1 MKTIILTGTFFR
13 LIFSSNNNNFF
24 IYSFYPSKT
33 KTDENEF
40 DKLELKKYSSISVI
54 SNKKIPIKKEFLVE
68 VVKKERSNYENSY
81 DLISYSEIKV
91 EDDAIIKSLFKT
103 KFFKF
108 LTLNDVKKFPIL
120 EEKDFFN
127 NNIENNEKIKGTLTE
142 QKFNLFLQTLE
153 EKKYF
158 IELYFLFQRN
168 SITTKFLFFLFD
180 EIQDENKLREIIET
194 NPYELIYHV
203 ENVNFHDI
211 DNMAN
216 CFENK
221 VNYKLRLINLLYWII
236 LNIVNQNGSTIIS
249 ISSIYEELKIEEDIT
264 VEEFDES
271 MQILEEKKLII
282 KPNNKYI
289 TPVIFL
295 TKEKYIIQKLEEIK
309 TKKTKK
315 LNLKDLFFSD
325 FIDEA
330 QKEAIIYSL
339 KENITI
345 ISGPP
350 GTGKTTLVN
359 EICKNLRQENK
370 SFALLAPT
378 GKAAYQL
385 NKKTGE
391 HASTIHSFL
400 EMSNDG
406 KVFRINKNNSSKE
419 KIIII
424 DEFSMVNINLFHS
437 LLEGVPLLKKL
448 IIIGDKDQLPSIGA
462 GYLLNDFINSNK
474 IKTFLLNKNY
484 RQEEFS
490 KIINNAILINQ
501 GKEPVFDDKDFILEE
516 LNDDKII
523 NFILKDKQILKIIS
537 NDLMEW
543 QILCSSYIGNVGI
556 DNLNEKIQEFF
567 AKKNK
572 QVGHDLDKSG
582 NKKVY
587 INDKFIQINNDNELG
602 VYNGEIGIVKDI
614 IYENSEI
621 KEIVIEFEGKKEITY
636 SKNLFL
642 SSTNL
647 AYAISIHKFQGSE
660 CNNIIM
666 VVSSSHNFI
675 NSKKI
680 LYTGVTRAK
689 KKVLILGSK
698 NAIKSALKNDF
709 DSKRL
714 CNISKIWN

>member
-40 DKLELKKYSSISVI
+40 NKLELKKYSSISVI
-54 SNKKIPIKKEFLVE
+54 SGKKIPIKKEFLVE
-68 VVKKERSNYENSY
+68 VVKKEKSNYENSY
-81 DLISYSEIKV
+81 DLVSYNEIKV
-91 EDDAIIKSLFKT
+91 EDDIIIKSLLKT

-108 LTLNDVKKFPIL
+108 LTLNEVKKFPNL

-127 NNIENNEKIKGTLTE
+127 NNIENNEKIKNALSE
-142 QKFNLFLQTLE
+142 QKFNSFLQTLE

-158 IELYFLFQRN
+158 LELYFLFQRN

-180 EIQDENKLREIIET
+180 EIPNENKLREIIET

-216 CFENK
+216 CLENK
-221 VNYKLRLINLLYWII
+221 VNYKLRLINLVYWII

-249 ISSIYEELKIEEDIT
+249 IASIYKELKLEEDIT
-264 VEEFDES
+264 IEEFDEA
-271 MQILEEKKLII
+271 MKILEEKKLII

-295 TKEKYIIQKLEEIK
+295 TKEKYIIQKLEEIQN
-309 TKKTKK
+309 KKTKK
-315 LNLKDLFFSD
+315 LNLKDLFFSS

-330 QKEAIIYSL
+330 QKEAIIHSL

-370 SFALLAPT
+370 GFALLAPT

-406 KVFRINKNNSSKE
+406 KFFRINKNNSSKE

-437 LLEGVPLLKKL
+437 LLEGVPLLEKL
-448 IIIGDKDQLPSIGA
+448 VIIGDKDQLPSIGA

-484 RQEEFS
+484 RQHEFS

-501 GKEPVFDDKDFILEE
+501 GEEPVFDDTDFILEE
-516 LNDDKII
+516 LNDDKIV
-523 NFILKDKQILKIIS
+523 NFILKDKQILKIMS

-572 QVGHDLDKSG
+572 QIAHDLDKNG

-602 VYNGEIGIVKDI
+602 VYNGEIGIVKNV
-614 IYENSEI
+614 IYENDEI
-621 KEIVIEFEGKKEITY
+621 KEIVIEFEGKKEIKY
-636 SKNLFL
+636 SKTLFL

-666 VVSSSHNFI
+666 IVSSSHNFI

-689 KKVLILGSK
+689 KKLLILGSK
-698 NAIKSALKNDF
+698 NAIKSALKNDY